1 MSTEW
6 KSLNQK
12 VKKRLIESVVVDA
25 NGEIVEGVEV
35 IPKVRYSDSQRLYAQ
50 QQQQLNEH
58 AEKNGGFVR
67 AFYTTSERIDER
79 YSTLKKEDFA
89 RLLFLATYLQYE
101 TNQIRFSN
109 GRAVDRKQLCEL
121 LQMQKRRFDE
131 FIARATEAGFI
142 YYNEDDAI
150 FYMNEER
157 FYRGKASRHAADT
170 KEKASTR
177 IYRDTIRE
185 LYQEYCKGRSLANLS
200 LIYRVLPMVS
210 YSTNVLS
217 HNPKASAGEIKPI
230 ELSELQRILSYSSK
244 QKLVQALQK
253 IKLSGEPIFLI
264 VDNPHNLKEK
274 RVVMN
279 TRVVFAGKSDE
290 LERIN
295 VLFNR

>member
-109 GRAVDRKQLCEL
+109 GRAVDRQQLCEL

-131 FIARATEAGFI
+131 FIARATDAGFI

-157 FYRGKASRHAADT
+157 FYRGKASRHVADT

-185 LYQEYCKGRSLANLS
+185 LYNEYCKGRSLANLS
-200 LIYRVLPMVS
+200 LIYRVLPFVS

-217 HNPKASAGEIKPI
+217 HNPKAAPGEIKPI

-253 IKLSGEPIFLI
+253 IKLNGEPVFLI
-264 VDNPHNLKEK
+264 VDNPHDLKEK

-279 TRVVFAGKSDE
+279 TRVVFAGKGEE